1 MRGQIAR
8 KIDVEDHDGD
18 DVAIVDR
25 SRHCLGGVQPD
36 ETTDVRASR
45 RAVDHLA
52 APGPEILV
60 VDAQI
65 DVLDLERGAFI
76 DWPAAQSGNRSCNLR
91 RRLRRRRTFQ
101 SMRLKIWR
109 RNGWEPEKRRDA
121 FGGYRPAE
129 QVTLY
134 FIASMVPKVPFL
146 FRCFDSFSNNR
157 QAQSLAQSNDGIC
170 NRLIVGITG

>member
-76 DWPAAQSGNRSCNLR
+76 AIG
-91 RRLRRRRTFQ
+91 RLPR
-101 SMRLKIWR
+101 
-109 RNGWEPEKRRDA
+109 
-121 FGGYRPAE
+121 
-129 QVTLY
+129 
-134 FIASMVPKVPFL
+134 
-146 FRCFDSFSNNR
+146 
-157 QAQSLAQSNDGIC
+157 
-170 NRLIVGITG
+170 VGIEVATYVGDCAAVELFKA